1 LGFQQRWWSVAE
13 RAHHP
18 SGRERMGTPT
28 PKALT
33 EPILTTLQA
42 AAVRPEPRP
51 ASQRRR
57 GGKLLALLSSPQAA
71 PGRGAFPRL
80 QQRGEAPAEA
90 ARVARGHASHHT
102 PPGPGKRRGARDTTE
117 WGPSQSQSQSQ
128 SPPPPEPES
137 APAELCM
144 HALGDAGTLQ
154 VRSELFRIVLNCPD
168 LFRLF
173 RIVSN
178 SYSRGGARA
187 AGDAAGRVHTS
198 AAHAHAHAS
207 VQKRTNFG
215 WKRRWLC
222 EPAARQAAA
231 AAAARS
237 LRGACSRD
245 QCLA

>member
-1 LGFQQRWWSVAE
+1 MGFQQRWWSVAE

-173 RIVSN
+173 RIVPN
-178 SYSRGGARA
+178 CFEFLLTRWGTRCRRRRWPCPHERGARPRPRLCPKTNQL
-187 AGDAAGRVHTS
+187 RVEETL
-198 AAHAHAHAS
+198 AL
-207 VQKRTNFG
+207 RTRCTPS
-215 WKRRWLC
+215 RR
-222 EPAARQAAA
+222 RRR
-231 AAAARS
+231 RS
-237 LRGACSRD
+237 LPARCVFA
-245 QCLA
+245 